1 MTRSLAKELAPRQIR
16 VNAVAP
22 GIVRTEMAERMFA
35 RLNAEQVAQLEAA
48 HPLGFGTPRASASV
62 AFLGSDEAG
71 WITGHVLVV
80 DGGFSVSGREHF
92 EPQLVGFVLHIP
104 GRDRVLHGSD
114 PPRGMGRRGRR
125 SRCRR
130 EHRPGLRRGVQQR
143 RNAETTRIGDKAH
156 VGPGVHI
163 EAGVVIGAESRLEAG
178 SFWRRGH
185 TRLGAEVGPHCIVMG
200 HCRIDDYVHLYAE
213 VHVCE
218 FAVLQAHAQLMPGV
232 KLLNDP
238 CPPTT
243 LKLEGPVVGKC
254 AVIGVN
260 SIIWSGVH
268 VGEHAVVAS
277 TSVVKNN
284 VPDYMLVRGSPARP
298 ICDTRRIQMKL
309 DGRWVYP
316 YPWVRHFVEGEEITM
331 PWGSPDKSSA
341 L

>member
-1 MTRSLAKELAPRQIR
+1 VGFRYRAVSTSSHNSLGVGYISPSAIVSSTAQVHQGAWVGE
-16 VNAVAP
+16 AVEVGAGASIGP
-22 GIVRTEMAERMFA
+22 GSV
-35 RLNAEQVAQLEAA
+35 V
-48 HPLGFGTPRASASV
+48 GFGN
-62 AFLGSDEAG
+62 G
-71 WITGHVLVV
+71 
-80 DGGFSVSGREHF
+80 
-92 EPQLVGFVLHIP
+92 
-104 GRDRVLHGSD
+104 
-114 PPRGMGRRGRR
+114 
-125 SRCRR
+125 
-130 EHRPGLRRGVQQR
+130 
-143 RNAETTRIGDKAH
+143 RNAGTTRIGDKAY

-163 EAGVVIGAESRLEAG
+163 EAGVVIGAECRLEAG
-178 SFWRRGH
+178 SF
-185 TRLGAEVGPHCIVMG
+185 LGAGALLGVGTRVGPHCILMG
-200 HCRIDDYVHLYAE
+200 CCRIDDDVHLYAE

-218 FAVLQAHAQLMPGV
+218 FAELKAHARLMPGV

-238 CPPTT
+238 CPPTN

-268 VGEHAVVAS
+268 VGDHAVVAS

-316 YPWVRHFVEGEEITM
+316 YPWVRHFIEGEEITM

-341 L
+341 P